1 MDFTKGIKGF
11 ITKYGGMASHMAIRC
26 AEFEIPAA
34 IGCGEKIYIMPAS
47 MNYMELDCANG
58 SIKEGMQCEDLR
70 ALITQREGVNQYG
83 DSTDVLESAYIR
95 FLRIAWI
102 YSTAGFKSC

>member
-1 MDFTKGIKGF
+1 MLSLKSRQQSDVVK
-11 ITKYGGMASHMAIRC
+11 
-26 AEFEIPAA
+26 
-34 IGCGEKIYIMPAS
+34 KIYNYAAS

-95 FLRIAWI
+95 FYELL
-102 YSTAGFKSC
+102 GFIPQPASNHVKKCR

>member
-1 MDFTKGIKGF
+1 MIPKADPGYEWIFTKGIKGF

-34 IGCGEKIYIMPAS
+34 IGCGEKIYNYAAS

-58 SIKEGMQCEDLR
+58 SIKKGCSVRICEH
-70 ALITQREGVNQYG
+70 
-83 DSTDVLESAYIR
+83 
-95 FLRIAWI
+95 
-102 YSTAGFKSC
+102 